1 MLKRGGS
8 KGIESLNQKTDFQKI
23 WFQLLKYEDFY
34 FLDFF
39 ETFLNNF
46 SLSSDWTKKA
56 KIFWGICW
64 IIYQCD
70 R

>member
-1 MLKRGGS
+1 MLNTGGS

-23 WFQLLKYEDFY
+23 RFQLLKYEDFY

-56 KIFWGICW
+56 KFLGGICW